1 MILARRSSSISGV
14 EAEYHI
20 VGIRLR
26 VTGSGNLHL
35 ALLGLDDIQR
45 SELKTLPLSSTNR
58 FEPMVLSNFQS
69 QRVRLELKTTE
80 IDERMDVSRII
91 IFAKPVAVEYPS

>member
-1 MILARRSSSISGV
+1 MPKRPSSLSGI
-14 EAEYHI
+14 EAEHHI

-26 VTGSGNLHL
+26 VIGEGNLRL
-35 ALLGLDDIQR
+35 ALLGLNDIQR
-45 SELKTLPLSSTNR
+45 LELKPLPLATTNR

-80 IDERMDVSRII
+80 IDERMEVGRII
-91 IFAKPVAVEYPS
+91 IFAKPVASEYPI

>member
-1 MILARRSSSISGV
+1 VARKQSISGV

-26 VTGSGNLHL
+26 VTGEGNLKT
-35 ALLGLDDIQR
+35 ALLGLNDIQR
-45 SELKTLPLSSTNR
+45 LDLKSLPLNTTNR
-58 FEPMVLSNFQS
+58 FEPMILSNFQS

-80 IDERMDVSRII
+80 IDERMEVSRII
-91 IFAKPVAVEYPS
+91 IFAKPVAVEYPN

>member
-1 MILARRSSSISGV
+1 MAKRQSISGV

-26 VTGSGNLHL
+26 VVGSGNLQL

-45 SELKTLPLSSTNR
+45 LELKPLSLSTTTR

-91 IFAKPVAVEYPS
+91 IFAKPVAVEFPQ

>member
-1 MILARRSSSISGV
+1 MARKQSLSGV
-14 EAEYHI
+14 EAEYHV

-26 VTGSGNLHL
+26 VVGSGNLKL

-45 SELKTLPLSSTNR
+45 LELKSLPLNATDR